1 MIRVLK
7 NVSTAKVEKNVKGRI
22 YTIKP
27 KGSLTIKDS
36 QADEIAQDL
45 LTTYGFLK
53 DITPKATYPAPKPAE
68 VAKVVKKAKAKPG
81 RKGVRRK

>member
-1 MIRVLK
+1 MRVLK
-7 NVSTAKVEKNVKGRI
+7 NVSNVRVEKNVNGKV

-36 QADEIAQDL
+36 QENEIATNL

-53 DITPKATYPAPKPAE
+53 DITPVKTYPAPKAAE
-68 VAKVVKKAKAKPG
+68 VKKVVVKAKSKPG